1 LAYLKEN
8 SEKFRDYSPDQL
20 IEYQQNADNG
30 HRYDILDELQSFV
43 SKIDGRVWTKRGYYG
58 RAKSFFAHNRAELPT
73 DRGFIIR
80 SEIPASKGDLS
91 LEELK
96 RVLDSCSLCYRA
108 ALMSMFQAGL
118 GKAEFLYW
126 NMNGLEQL
134 KRDLAGEARVFKIDL
149 AGRKSRRNQGGYYTF
164 IGEDAID
171 LLRAWWKIRPS
182 DAKALFVNQ
191 YGEPIQNEGLH
202 AYFISHLA
210 KCGLVKRGHDM
221 KYRSGKGLHELRDLF
236 RSQWAKSPAKGEYA
250 EFFMGHQVDPFG
262 YNKSYRDVEAYRA
275 EYLKAMPY
283 LNIYSSGRP
292 FHQVAE
298 EEVEDLRAEVQ
309 TLRQRLQTVEE
320 ARSKTDGV
328 MDRLFQDPKFM
339 EALKERLRELKP

>member
-1 LAYLKEN
+1 MAYLKEN
-8 SEKFRDYSPDQL
+8 SLKFRDYTPDQL
-20 IEYQQNADNG
+20 VEYQQNADNG
-30 HRYDILDELQSFV
+30 HKYDILDELQSFV
-43 SKIDGRVWTKRGYYG
+43 TRIDGRVWTKRGYYG
-58 RAKSFFAHNRAELPT
+58 RAKSFFAHNRAELPK

-108 ALMSMFQAGL
+108 AFMCMFQGGL

-126 NMNGLEQL
+126 NVNGLEQL
-134 KRDLAGEARVFKIDL
+134 KRDLAGEAMVFKIDL

-164 IGEDAID
+164 IGDDAID

-182 DAKALFVNQ
+182 DAKAIFVNQ

-210 KCGLVKRGHDM
+210 KCGLVKRGHDI

-236 RSQWAKSPAKGEYA
+236 RTQWAKSPAKPEVGEYC
-250 EFFMGHQVDPFG
+250 MGHIIDVTE
-262 YNKSYRDVEAYRA
+262 YNKAYRDEAFYRA
-275 EYLKAMPY
+275 EYLKALPFIQI
-283 LNIYSSGRP
+283 LSSGRP
-292 FHQVAE
+292 FHQISE
-298 EEVEDLRAEVQ
+298 DEVESLRAEVQ
-309 TLRQRLQTVEE
+309 
-320 ARSKTDGV
+320 
-328 MDRLFQDPKFM
+328 
-339 EALKERLRELKP
+339 RLRTEKEDRIRALEERIARLDELGEKLTKKLDEKEE